1 MDVLLTSEARREIE
15 ALAALRP
22 KAGAWGAV
30 IGRRRGPR
38 FIVEKITLAGSPGT
52 VPDGRALAGLD
63 GVWPGRII
71 GLSVVKPGTAFRKA
85 VLGPAWF
92 GKLVL
97 RWSGGF
103 GAPALQ
109 AAVVGFERKFS
120 LEPVP
125 FAPDAKEKTHE

>member
-1 MDVLLTSEARREIE
+1 MDVLLTSEARCDLE

-22 KAGAWGAV
+22 KAGAWGGV
-30 IGRRRGPR
+30 IGHRRGPR
-38 FIVEKITLAGSPGT
+38 FIVEKIIFAGSPGT

-63 GVWPGRII
+63 AVWPGRVI
-71 GLSVVKPGTAFRKA
+71 GLAVVRPGAAFRRA

-97 RWSGGF
+97 RWSGSLK
-103 GAPALQ
+103 APSLR
-109 AAVVGFERKFS
+109 AAVVGFGRTFS

-125 FAPDAKEKTHE
+125 VAPEAKEKTHE